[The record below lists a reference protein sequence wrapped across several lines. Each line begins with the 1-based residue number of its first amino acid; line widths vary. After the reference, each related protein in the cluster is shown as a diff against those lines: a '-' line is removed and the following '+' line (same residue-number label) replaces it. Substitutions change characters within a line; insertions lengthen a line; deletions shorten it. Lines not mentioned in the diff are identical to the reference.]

1 MAQCVVVQLTDDL
14 TSAEIPAGR
23 GETIAFSLDGRSYEI
38 DLTTKNATGLRKVLR
53 PYIEA
58 GRPSTD
64 SFHGAVRRP
73 VRTKVAADNRSVK
86 AWARA
91 NGYQVR
97 DRGRIPNA
105 VMAAFDAAN

>member
-1 MAQCVVVQLTDDL
+1 MAQRVVVRITDDL
-14 TSAEIPAGR
+14 SGAEIPAGR
-23 GETIAFSLDGRSYEI
+23 GETVTFSLDGRSYEI
-38 DLTTKNATGLRKVLR
+38 DLTARNASGLRKVLR

-58 GRPSTD
+58 GRPHTAS
-64 SFHGAVRRP
+64 ARRP
-73 VRTKVAADNRSVK
+73 VRTRVVADTRTVK
-86 AWARA
+86 QWARA

>member
-1 MAQCVVVQLTDDL
+1 MAQRVVVQLTDDL
-14 TSAEIPAGR
+14 SGADIPAGR
-23 GETIAFSLDGRSYEI
+23 GETVTFSLDGRSFEI
-38 DLTTKNATGLRKVLR
+38 DLTAKNATALRKVLR

-58 GRPSTD
+58 GRQSHV
-64 SFHGAVRRP
+64 SGRRV
-73 VRTKVAADNRSVK
+73 VRTRVAADTRTVK
-86 AWARA
+86 QWARA